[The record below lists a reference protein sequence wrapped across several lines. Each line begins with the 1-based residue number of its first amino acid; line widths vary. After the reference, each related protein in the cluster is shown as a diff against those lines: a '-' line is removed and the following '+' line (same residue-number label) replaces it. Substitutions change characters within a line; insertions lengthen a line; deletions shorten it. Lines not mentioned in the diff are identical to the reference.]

1 MAVQVTGPDRRSLAY
16 LSVLRGR
23 ESGYVALEA
32 EGSAGV
38 RGVLLSAEV
47 EAPEEWHCIRLVY
60 QISSSGSLQVALRS
74 EGESF
79 DRPLWTSQQPSHSWS
94 RVNIDIHNSTQTY
107 RVVLEGLT
115 GGEAAS
121 AVSIADIQVTS
132 GYCIECDFEKNHLCG
147 YKNQWNSKVKWFVG
161 GGSLET
167 TPTQPNTT
175 GRYMYVDSAYTQTF
189 QEVAQLVSPLTTEPL
204 SGCLSFSYQQQQAE
218 GHWLSFHTR
227 DQAGQYQE
235 LWRAPEPADQQQQQ
249 LTQVWIPVQVDMKAP
264 NPVQLVFEVAY
275 NGPAGGRVLLD
286 DVSFSP
292 EFCDAGTEPMFD
304 TSVANCDF
312 EIGFCQYRQTVRGW
326 KRVLMQPNIYQ
337 TGDHT
342 TGTGAFLLTAP
353 RFADQSSYVSQL
365 VGPVLP
371 GGLKFCLRFFSS
383 LRGFG
388 SAAPPLA
395 VYLQHMH
402 SGALQEVWRQSDNT
416 RDVWTAHEITLHTQH
431 STQVVFV
438 STCKSFW
445 NCSSVG
451 LDDISMSLG
460 DCASPSGSPGPFLC
474 DFEAGMCGY
483 SQDQKD
489 SADWLRN
496 RGPTPTAFTG
506 PTRDHT
512 SGRGHYL
519 HIEASLMLTGQQAR
533 LVSGMLRGSRGRHC
547 LRFFYSMFGSGTG
560 DLSVLLRKALDG
572 RDVLLWKRSGEQ
584 GISWLRATVNYQC
597 DEQHQIVFE
606 ASRGSSLRS
615 DTAIDDIMFERGLC
629 PDADDQ
635 FKPSGLP
642 GDENGNITY

>member
-1 MAVQVTGPDRRSLAY
+1 MLTLYILCLVG
-16 LSVLRGR
+16 
-23 ESGYVALEA
+23 GYVALEA
-32 EGSAGV
+32 EGSAGSAGSAGV

-79 DRPLWTSQQPSHSWS
+79 DWPLWTSQQPSHSWS

-161 GGSLET
+161 GGSLEA

-218 GHWLSFHTR
+218 GHWLSFYTR

-264 NPVQLVFEVAY
+264 NPVQLVFEGLRRITVCS
-275 NGPAGGRVLLD
+275 L
-286 DVSFSP
+286 SSW
-292 EFCDAGTEPMFD
+292 EPMFD

-312 EIGFCQYRQTVRGW
+312 EIGFW
-326 KRVLMQPNIYQ
+326 
-337 TGDHT
+337 
-342 TGTGAFLLTAP
+342 AFLLTAP

-371 GGLKFCLRFFSS
+371 GGLKFCLRFFST

-431 STQVVFV
+431 MWVVFV

-474 DFEAGMCGY
+474 DFEEGMCGY

-629 PDADDQ
+629 PGTVLV
-635 FKPSGLP
+635 F
-642 GDENGNITY
+642 